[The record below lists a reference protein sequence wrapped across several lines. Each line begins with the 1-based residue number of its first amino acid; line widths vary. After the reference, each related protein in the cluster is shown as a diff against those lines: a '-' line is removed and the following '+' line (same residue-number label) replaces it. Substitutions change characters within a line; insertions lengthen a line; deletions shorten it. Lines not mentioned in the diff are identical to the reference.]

1 MEGPV
6 SAHGPDGGDPG
17 PGQPGQDGRPPG
29 NGADGAFRVP
39 PHNYEAE
46 MALLGALLAN
56 NRAFD
61 RVADFLQADHF
72 ADARHGRIFGA
83 IRTLVDK
90 GQVADPITLRNLFES
105 DGSLDEIGGADYL
118 ARLAASVVTIVN
130 TGDYGRTVFDRHL
143 RRALID
149 IGSDIVNEAY
159 NIDLDRD
166 APAQIEQAE
175 QQLYRLATAGD
186 TRREFSDFTTALS
199 SAIERAEAAF
209 KKDGKTT
216 GIATGLTDLDSH
228 LGGLQPSELVI
239 LASRPSM
246 GKTSLGTNIAFNA
259 ARAYR
264 EEQGEDGRP
273 ARTAGAVVGFFS
285 LEMSAEEL
293 ATRILAEQSDVSSHD
308 IRQGKISGDD
318 FSRFVQVSQELNYLP
333 LYIDDSADLSIAAL
347 RTRARR
353 LHRQNGLS
361 LIIVDYLQL
370 LRPAPG
376 QRPENR
382 VQELSEITRSLKALA
397 KDLEVPVLALAQ
409 LSRKVEEREDK
420 RPQLA
425 DLRESGSIEQD
436 ADVVMFLYREEYYLR
451 RQEPPENTEKWTKW
465 SEQMDKA
472 YNKADIIV
480 AKQRHGPIGN
490 VPLHFDATRTRFS
503 DLEQVRDDGR

>member
-1 MEGPV
+1 MEGSGPV
-6 SAHGPDGGDPG
+6 PARGLDAGGSP
-17 PGQPGQDGRPPG
+17 
-29 NGADGAFRVP
+29 ADGLHEGAAFRVP
-39 PHNYEAE
+39 PHNFEAE

-61 RVADFLQADHF
+61 RVADFLHVEHF

-83 IRTLVDK
+83 IRKLVEM
-90 GQVADPITLRNLFES
+90 GQVADPITLKNLFES

-130 TGDYGRTVFDRHL
+130 AGDYGRTVFDRHL
-143 RRALID
+143 RRALIE
-149 IGSDIVNEAY
+149 IGTDIVNEAY
-159 NIDLDRD
+159 NIDLDLD
-166 APAQIEQAE
+166 PSAQIEQAE
-175 QQLYRLATAGD
+175 HQLYTLATAGE
-186 TRREFSDFTTALS
+186 TQVDFATFTAVL
-199 SAIERAEAAF
+199 AKALDRAEAAHKQDGRSVGIKTGF
-209 KKDGKTT
+209 K
-216 GIATGLTDLDSH
+216 DLDVL

-246 GKTSLGTNIAFNA
+246 GKTALGTNIAFNA

-264 EEQGEDGRP
+264 EERDENGQPVRKD
-273 ARTAGAVVGFFS
+273 GAVVGFFS

-293 ATRILAEQSDVSSHD
+293 ATRILAEQSGVSSHR
-308 IRQGKISGDD
+308 IRRGEVSGDD

-333 LYIDDSADLSIAAL
+333 FYIDDSADLSIAAL
-347 RTRARR
+347 RSRSRR
-353 LHRQNGLS
+353 LHRQHGLS
-361 LIIVDYLQL
+361 LIVVDYVQL

-382 VQELSEITRSLKALA
+382 VQELTEITRSLKALA
-397 KDLEVPVLALAQ
+397 KDLNLPVLALAQ

-436 ADVVMFLYREEYYLR
+436 SDVVMFLYREQYYLE
-451 RQEPPENTEKWTKW
+451 RQEPPPNTDKWTKW
-465 SEQMDKA
+465 SENMERA

-480 AKQRHGPIGN
+480 AKQRHGPIGS
-490 VPLHFDATRTRFS
+490 VKLHFEPELTRFS
-503 DLEQVRDDGR
+503 DLAQSYHDEAR

>member
-1 MEGPV
+1 MEGSGPV
-6 SAHGPDGGDPG
+6 PARGLDGGG
-17 PGQPGQDGRPPG
+17 PP
-29 NGADGAFRVP
+29 ADGLHEGAAFRVP

-61 RVADFLQADHF
+61 RVGDFLQADHF

-83 IRTLVDK
+83 IRKLVEM
-90 GQVADPITLRNLFES
+90 GQVADPITLKNLFES

-118 ARLAASVVTIVN
+118 ARLAASVVTIIN

-143 RRALID
+143 RRALIE

-159 NIDLDRD
+159 NIDLDLA

-175 QQLYRLATAGD
+175 QQLHTLATVGE
-186 TRREFSDFTTALS
+186 TRRGFSTFTAALG
-199 SAIERAEAAF
+199 SAIGRAEAAF
-209 KKDGKTT
+209 KQDGQIT
-216 GIATGLTDLDSH
+216 GVATGLTDLDKL
-228 LGGLQPSELVI
+228 LGGLQPSELLI

-264 EEQGEDGRP
+264 EEKGEDGRP
-273 ARTAGAVVGFFS
+273 VRKDGAVVGFFS

-293 ATRILAEQSDVSSHD
+293 ATRILAEQAGVSSHR
-308 IRQGKISGDD
+308 IRRGEVSGDD

-333 LYIDDSADLSIAAL
+333 LYIDDSADLNISAL
-347 RTRARR
+347 RSRSRR
-353 LHRQNGLS
+353 LHRQHGLS
-361 LIIVDYLQL
+361 LIIIDYVQL

-382 VQELSEITRSLKALA
+382 VQELSEITRTLKALA
-397 KDLEVPVLALAQ
+397 KDLNVPVLALAQ

-436 ADVVMFLYREEYYLR
+436 ADVVMFLYREQYYLA
-451 RQEPPENTEKWTKW
+451 RQEPPPNTEKWTKW
-465 SEQMDKA
+465 SEDMERA

-480 AKQRHGPIGN
+480 AKQRHGPIGS
-490 VPLHFDATRTRFS
+490 VKLHFEPEMTRFS
-503 DLEQVRDDGR
+503 DLAQSYHDEAR